1 MATPEEMLEAASE
14 LTKKRVKVRDRE
26 YENFSPAELIAAAEL
41 IEAKSAPN
49 GPFIRVGFKGRTV

>member
-1 MATPEEMLEAASE
+1 MATPDEMITAASE

-26 YENFSPAELIAAAEL
+26 YENFTPTELIEAAEL